1 MSTVS
6 VNPPL
11 CTEPESPLTALQSVG
26 VQYGA
31 KKVVENVSFCIEKG
45 RIVTLI
51 GPNGAGKTT
60 LIKALLGLI
69 KTSTGKI
76 QRAAGLRIGYMPQK
90 LHIDATM
97 PLTLLR
103 FLQLAGA
110 TRADCDRALDM
121 VSMSPR
127 VDSPIQGLSG
137 GEMQRALLAR
147 ALLRRPNLL
156 VLDEP
161 VQGVDVIGQEALY
174 QLIGQLRD
182 ELNCGVLMVSH
193 DLHLVM
199 AATDDVIC
207 LNGHIC
213 CYGSPQQ
220 VTNNPEFIELF
231 GEKTAFYAH
240 FHNHDH
246 NLHGDVMSR
255 CGGDKDAKKEPPH
268 A

>member
-1 MSTVS
+1 MSVDPLS
-6 VNPPL
+6 EAAPVPPL
-11 CTEPESPLTALQSVG
+11 VALQSVG

-31 KKVVENVSFCIEKG
+31 KKILENISFCVEKG

-60 LIKALLGLI
+60 LVKALLGLI
-69 KTSTGKI
+69 KVNTG
-76 QRAAGLRIGYMPQK
+76 QVHRAAELRIGYMPQK

-110 TRADCDRALDM
+110 SRADCEQALEM
-121 VSMSPR
+121 VDISPQIN
-127 VDSPIQGLSG
+127 SPVQGLSG

-147 ALLRRPNLL
+147 ALLRKPDLL

-161 VQGVDVIGQEALY
+161 VQGVDLIGQEALY

-199 AATDDVIC
+199 AATDEVVC
-207 LNGHIC
+207 LNKHVC
-213 CYGSPQQ
+213 CHGSPQY
-220 VTNNPEFIELF
+220 VTNNPAFVELF
-231 GEKTAFYAH
+231 GEKTAFYTH
-240 FHNHDH
+240 DHDHNHD
-246 NLHGDVMSR
+246 LHGDVVGDCS
-255 CGGDKDAKKEPPH
+255 GGGSAKREEPH